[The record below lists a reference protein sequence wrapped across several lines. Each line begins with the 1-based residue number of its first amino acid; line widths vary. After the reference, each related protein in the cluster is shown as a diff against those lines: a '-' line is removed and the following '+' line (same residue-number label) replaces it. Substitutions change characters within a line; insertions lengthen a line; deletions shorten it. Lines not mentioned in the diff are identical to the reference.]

1 MINTNEITN
10 KKFGIFMTVA
20 FLAAYVPLTIAGL
33 AYKGG
38 NTLLCLFLFRFIAIF
53 IPLIAVAVSGLP
65 FKKLGW
71 KPKFSF
77 KYLIASL
84 IGPQILSWTG
94 AAIFFLFNKD
104 AFGVSMDSYLAMMPS
119 ELAGMID
126 TSETA
131 AYAYLIVMAVM
142 SLTFLPISQ
151 ILPSLGEEAGWRGV
165 MYPYLK
171 NTLGPIPGKL
181 IGGAL
186 WGAIPGI
193 FKAFFNVNE
202 VISAIMFN
210 WIGLYSV
217 NMIIANMPRMVGTA
231 WDESVANRTG
241 KLSKANPGAILPK
254 LGLDKLMGS
263 DYVNAGI
270 LIAIIFAVIIWV
282 ILNKTTFGYELKACG
297 YNRNA
302 SQYAGINA
310 KKNIILAMTIS
321 GALAGLG
328 GAISYLAGSIQYTL
342 EEALLSMGFNGIPVA
357 LLGVSHPLATIFSAL
372 FIGYLKVG
380 GDAMQPEFTTEII
393 DIIIAAIIYMSA
405 FSLLMQEGI
414 RKLLSKKRRDSDAN
428 VREVKKA

>member
-126 TSETA
+126 TSGTA

-171 NTLGPIPGKL
+171 NKLGPVPGKL

-186 WGAIPGI
+186 WGIWHWPLVILGSYFYEGDYFGKPVLGPI
-193 FKAFFNVNE
+193 VICVTLCAF
-202 VISAIMFN
+202 
-210 WIGLYSV
+210 
-217 NMIIANMPRMVGTA
+217 
-231 WDESVANRTG
+231 
-241 KLSKANPGAILPK
+241 
-254 LGLDKLMGS
+254 
-263 DYVNAGI
+263 GI
-270 LIAIIFAVIIWV
+270 LIDYVYEKTGCIW
-282 ILNKTTFGYELKACG
+282 LPSLMHA
-297 YNRNA
+297 
-302 SQYAGINA
+302 
-310 KKNIILAMTIS
+310 AMNS
-321 GALAGLG
+321 
-328 GAISYLAGSIQYTL
+328 
-342 EEALLSMGFNGIPVA
+342 
-357 LLGVSHPLATIFSAL
+357 SAL
-372 FIGYLKVG
+372 PLMFLLKGGYSHLSILGPNCFGLVG
-380 GDAMQPEFTTEII
+380 CLPVIVL
-393 DIIIAAIIYMSA
+393 AAVMVFA
-405 FSLLMQEGI
+405 G
-414 RKLLSKKRRDSDAN
+414 
-428 VREVKKA
+428 VKKQKR